1 MEVKYFNQEVLN
13 NISEEAKIIFNIFKN
28 QVRLVGG
35 STRDLLIG
43 LKAKDDD
50 FASILNPTLIAEIL
64 QKNHIK
70 AVLTHKKYGT
80 ITAIINNKNI
90 EITTLRIDNEQKGR
104 KCKVDFVDDYAI
116 DASRRDFS
124 VNAIYMDYQGYIYDY
139 FQGIED
145 LKNRKIRFIG
155 DPNLRIQ
162 EDYLRILR
170 FFRFSCEYAIQLD
183 EQGLRACL
191 KNKEGLKLLS
201 IERITKELFL
211 LLSSKNNLK
220 IIEIL
225 KLLKSEKILS
235 SIINA
240 EFEVDHIDYFFK
252 NINFFSDY
260 NQDYRLRI
268 ALIFSEVL
276 LSDFTKFNEFFKRLK
291 LSNQIYDYF
300 FAIRNFLELFDKDNL
315 LQDLKAFENNIVNPN
330 DFKKISKKFH
340 YYLVFFK
347 KNYLFDALI
356 LFIAKHNLPVV
367 CFSNIVNLIKNI
379 NLPIFPLTGNDLL
392 LLNFKGKEISI
403 ALDLAKKQWIE
414 NNFNYSKTQLINYLK
429 NLKI

>member
-35 STRDLLIG
+35 STRDLLLG

-50 FASILNPTLIAEIL
+50 FASILNPALIAEIL
-64 QKNHIK
+64 QKNRIK
-70 AVLTHKKYGT
+70 AVLTHQKYGT

-104 KCKVDFVDDYAI
+104 RCEVDFIDDFAI

-139 FQGIED
+139 FRGVED
-145 LKNRKIRFIG
+145 LKNHKIRFIG

-183 EQGLRACL
+183 EQGLQACL
-191 KNKEGLKLLS
+191 RNKEGLKLLS
-201 IERITKELFL
+201 IERITKEFFL

-240 EFEVDHIDYFFK
+240 EFEVDKIDYFFK

-260 NQDYRLRI
+260 DQDYRLRI
-268 ALIFSEVL
+268 ALIFSEVV
-276 LSDFTKFNEFFKRLK
+276 LSDFTKFNEFFKKLK
-291 LSNQIYDYF
+291 LNNQIYDYF

-315 LQDLKAFENNIVNPN
+315 FQDLKAFENNIINPN
-330 DFKKISKKFH
+330 DYEKISKKFY

-347 KNYLFDALI
+347 KDYLLDALI
-356 LFIAKHNLPVV
+356 LFTVKHKLPVV
-367 CFSNIVNLIKNI
+367 CFSNIAKMIKNI

-392 LLNFKGKEISI
+392 LLNFKGKE
-403 ALDLAKKQWIE
+403 
-414 NNFNYSKTQLINYLK
+414 
-429 NLKI
+429 